1 MQYPKEIN
9 ISSYLKYS
17 PDYNKRFKS
26 YIISTFLFTLII
38 SSLLIF
44 LNSELNTLQLISCS
58 MLSMLSLC
66 TCGMLMEQK
75 TSVEWFEFLRIFY
88 WILVPFSFYNS
99 DLFTNLFIFNT
110 LLALLSFFWFHRL
123 RGIKYV

>member
-1 MQYPKEIN
+1 MHYPKEIN
-9 ISSYLKYS
+9 SSSYLKYS
-17 PDYNKRFKS
+17 PDYNQRFKS

-44 LNSELNTLQLISCS
+44 LNSELNTFQLISCCL
-58 MLSMLSLC
+58 LSMLSLT

-75 TSVEWFEFLRIFY
+75 TGIGWFEFLRIFY

-110 LLALLSFFWFHRL
+110 SLALLSFFWFYRL
-123 RGIKYV
+123 KGIKYV